1 MHLGCVTGGLIV
13 LVGGSSST
21 ITDTVKVEV
30 VYIPLVIRVSKL
42 KEFGTGIPLGGLL
55 QQ

>member
-1 MHLGCVTGGLIV
+1 M

-21 ITDTVKVEV
+21 ITDTVKIEV
-30 VYIPLVIRVSKL
+30 VNIPLVIRVSKL

-55 QQ
+55 Q

>member
-13 LVGGSSST
+13 LVGGSLST
-21 ITDTVKVEV
+21 ITDTVKVKV
-30 VYIPLVIRVSKL
+30 VYIPLIIRVSKL
-42 KEFGTGIPLGGLL
+42 KEFGTGIPLGRLL

>member
-1 MHLGCVTGGLIV
+1 V

-42 KEFGTGIPLGGLL
+42 KEFGNGISLGGLL
-55 QQ
+55 Q

>member
-1 MHLGCVTGGLIV
+1 M
-13 LVGGSSST
+13 

-42 KEFGTGIPLGGLL
+42 KEFGNGISLGGLL
-55 QQ
+55 Q